1 MLANLRALFGCVV
14 DIILLRRGPEALPA
28 SQGLLVILVALN
40 VGGSLIMAA
49 ASSVPPVSALLQT
62 LVGCAVMILWFHA
75 ALMVAQKRERLL
87 QTLNA
92 IFGVSALFL
101 PVVIPLLR
109 ALTPYLEKPDPNVPP
124 PAALALVTF
133 FVLIWLLVVQVRIVR
148 EAFECRWIGAILLL
162 VGEFFAAGFVS
173 MLLFGVPAKPA

>member
-28 SQGLLVILVALN
+28 SQGLLVVLVALN

-49 ASSVPPVSALLQT
+49 ATSVPLASALLQI
-62 LVGCAVMILWFHA
+62 LVACAVMLLWFRG
-75 ALMVAQKRERLL
+75 ALVVAQKRERFV
-87 QTLNA
+87 QTMTA
-92 IFGVSALFL
+92 MFGVSALFL

-109 ALTPYLEKPDPNVPP
+109 ALSPYLEKPDPNVPP
-124 PAALALVTF
+124 PAALALITF
-133 FVLIWLLVVQVRIVR
+133 FVLIWALVVQVRIVR
-148 EAFECRWIGAILLL
+148 DAFECPWFGAILL
-162 VGEFFAAGFVS
+162 VAGEFIAASFVS